1 MPQLVSEVVKE
12 LRLLVV
18 VKMFESFD
26 LPGGW
31 RMERKQHVSLAIGS
45 AKP

>member
-1 MPQLVSEVVKE
+1 MRQLVSEVVKE

-31 RMERKQHVSLAIGS
+31 RMEKQHVSLAIGS